1 MNNNRDTIKL
11 GFYSIKKY
19 VETVKCRLKTSLLEW
34 WWLISEKRCD
44 GCAHSQEDEYN
55 EAPKSFL
62 Q

>member
-1 MNNNRDTIKL
+1 MNNNIDTIKL

-44 GCAHSQEDEYN
+44 TIALIRKKMSTMR
-55 EAPKSFL
+55 L
-62 Q
+62 